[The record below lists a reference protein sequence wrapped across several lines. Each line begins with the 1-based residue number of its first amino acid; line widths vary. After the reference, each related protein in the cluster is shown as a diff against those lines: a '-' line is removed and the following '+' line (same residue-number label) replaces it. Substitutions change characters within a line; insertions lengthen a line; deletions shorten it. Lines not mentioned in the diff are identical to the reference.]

1 MLTFEFDRFHD
12 LIDFTILT
20 PCCRFLDAKTW
31 FTKNEFKWTFLITMF
46 MRV

>member
-1 MLTFEFDRFHD
+1 MLTFEFDRFHN

-20 PCCRFLDAKTW
+20 TCCRFLDVKTLPA
-31 FTKNEFKWTFLITMF
+31 KNEFKWTFLITKF